1 MKPREGATTEALW
14 RGRRTPA
21 MVTSTYG
28 QGHTLQLGHGWDNIP
43 DHPRLHYPYLMDFIF
58 NQIFYIADLR
68 YPEDL
73 ELVHALRTMFVTYED
88 RKKATMAVLDFVETF
103 GANPSKSVDMLDA
116 IESRHLEAASLYLTQ
131 DFEGTRDILS
141 PLIGEF
147 SRVDKEL
154 LEAKNRAL
162 FWVYLIEWM
171 AVSSTCM
178 ISAVILWTLMI
189 RRKLYRSVSTTKA
202 L

>member
-1 MKPREGATTEALW
+1 
-14 RGRRTPA
+14 

-28 QGHTLQLGHGWDNIP
+28 QGYTLQLGHGWDNIP
-43 DHPRLHYPYLMDFIF
+43 DEPRLHYPYLMDFIF
-58 NQIFYIADLR
+58 NQMFYIANLP

-73 ELVHALRTMFVTYED
+73 ELVHMLRTMFVTYED
-88 RKKATMAVLDFVETF
+88 RKKATMAVLDFVVKF
-103 GANPSKSVDMLDA
+103 GANPSRPAEMLDD
-116 IESRHLEAASLYLTQ
+116 IESRHLEASNLYLTQ
-131 DFEGTRDILS
+131 DFEGARDLLT
-141 PLIGEF
+141 PLLGEF
-147 SRVDKEL
+147 SEVDVEL

-178 ISAVILWTLMI
+178 ITGVILWTLMI